1 MVIAE
6 ERDSAGAKPLH
17 GKREISKAR
26 VACQG
31 LTQQAYGSG
40 IDRVARAAGGLSAH
54 GLPQPA
60 TRAQFSNP
68 TSAFMIPPR
77 PRRLR
82 RVPLL
87 PGSLRPLFLFCPE
100 LTVSPLEE

>member
-40 IDRVARAAGGLSAH
+40 IDRVARAAVGFAADGI
-54 GLPQPA
+54 PQPA
-60 TRAQFSNP
+60 TGAELSKQLP
-68 TSAFMIPPR
+68 ACMIRSSRRRFR
-77 PRRLR
+77 PLR
-82 RVPLL
+82 VLQVAL
-87 PGSLRPLFLFCPE
+87 GPLFLFGRA
-100 LTVSPLEE
+100 LPLAPL